1 MEGYVYGSKACD
13 DNGERTIKDPW
24 KVAGWILEVP
34 DNKRNR
40 LPSTITE
47 QCTQPRYNEGSNF
60 LPR

>member
-34 DNKRNR
+34 DNKRNLVMLAVDAKR
-40 LPSTITE
+40 IH
-47 QCTQPRYNEGSNF
+47 R
-60 LPR
+60 